1 MGKIKYLFL
10 ALLLASP
17 AWSKTK
23 LTAMPAPSVV
33 VYNISQNKIEYARN
47 ADIVRPIASVTKIMT
62 AMVALDYDK
71 DLARHLRLSTRVSG
85 HLPMQ
90 NYNRWQLLQAMLVKS
105 DNAAA
110 ETLAA
115 DYPGGRTAFIER
127 MNSQAQD
134 WGLTNTKFEDPTGI
148 GAGNTSNVKD
158 LATMLET
165 SAAYW
170 VIQEIST
177 RKHIAVETQLK
188 KQVRTI
194 NLNNTNAPLLF
205 EFDNILVSKT
215 GLTSRAGW
223 CVGLVVEQRKQRYS
237 VIVLGSQSKQD
248 RFRTVE
254 RVMYNHIIDNQ
265 LVETELSI
273 RP

>member
-1 MGKIKYLFL
+1 
-10 ALLLASP
+10 
-17 AWSKTK
+17 
-23 LTAMPAPSVV
+23 
-33 VYNISQNKIEYARN
+33 
-47 ADIVRPIASVTKIMT
+47 MT

-71 DLARHLRLSTRVSG
+71 DLARPLRLSTRVSG

-127 MNSQAQD
+127 MNSQARD
-134 WGLTNTKFEDPTGI
+134 WGLKNTKFEDPTGI
-148 GAGNTSNVKD
+148 GAGNTSNVND
-158 LATMLET
+158 LAIMLET

-194 NLNNTNAPLLF
+194 NLNNTNSPLLF

-237 VIVLGSQSKQD
+237 VIVLGAQSKQD

>member
-1 MGKIKYLFL
+1 MGKIKYFFL
-10 ALLLASP
+10 AVLLTSP
-17 AWSKTK
+17 VWAKTK
-23 LTAMPAPSVV
+23 PTAMHEPSVM
-33 VYNISQNKIEYARN
+33 VYNISQSKVEYARN
-47 ADIVRPIASVTKIMT
+47 ADVVRPIASVTKLMT

-71 DLARHLRLSTRVSG
+71 DLSRHLKLSTRVGG
-85 HLPMQ
+85 HLPIQ

-115 DYPGGRTAFIER
+115 DYPGGRTAFVDR
-127 MNSQAQD
+127 MNSQARD
-134 WGLTNTKFEDPTGI
+134 WGLKNTRFEDPTGLS
-148 GAGNTSNVKD
+148 AGNISNVED
-158 LATMLET
+158 LAVMLET

-237 VIVLGSQSKQD
+237 VIVLGAQSKQD

>member
-1 MGKIKYLFL
+1 
-10 ALLLASP
+10 
-17 AWSKTK
+17 
-23 LTAMPAPSVV
+23 
-33 VYNISQNKIEYARN
+33 
-47 ADIVRPIASVTKIMT
+47 
-62 AMVALDYDK
+62 
-71 DLARHLRLSTRVSG
+71 
-85 HLPMQ
+85 
-90 NYNRWQLLQAMLVKS
+90 
-105 DNAAA
+105 
-110 ETLAA
+110 
-115 DYPGGRTAFIER
+115 
-127 MNSQAQD
+127 
-134 WGLTNTKFEDPTGI
+134 
-148 GAGNTSNVKD
+148 
-158 LATMLET
+158 MLET

>member
-71 DLARHLRLSTRVSG
+71 DLARPLRLSTRVSG

-134 WGLTNTKFEDPTGI
+134 WGLKNTKFEDPTGI

-158 LATMLET
+158 LAIMLET